1 MVVTSYGR
9 NKNLDDEIIN
19 TKRTT
24 IVAPAIAVRLLI
36 RNQFVFAVFL
46 ATDFVNE
53 GNSSDE
59 MVVACGLSHILL
71 RVYSGVFLLSF
82 PMHMPDTVLYI

>member
-46 ATDFVNE
+46 ATNFVKE

-59 MVVACGLSHILL
+59 MVVNSIIDNAYKSLIVISQKM
-71 RVYSGVFLLSF
+71 VFF
-82 PMHMPDTVLYI
+82 IMK